1 MILPNKYVTLSQS
14 YLGISA
20 MILTIIGS
28 SKTTIEKLWEDFE
41 KKYVVNNNGANNP
54 SYQKFLLTLDFMY
67 FTNMLNYNK
76 EGEIYNEN
84 IGT

>member
-41 KKYVVNNNGANNP
+41 ICC
-54 SYQKFLLTLDFMY
+54 Q
-67 FTNMLNYNK
+67 
-76 EGEIYNEN
+76 
-84 IGT
+84 